1 MVPKQ
6 ARAPKRWPLTRA
18 PPPLPPRA
26 GAGVTTSD
34 HKPVAAV
41 LSVALPDGAMEKPNF
56 VYATLAPTP
65 SLTLT
70 LTLTRLLRVRRSPEL
85 APHARSSAS

>member
-1 MVPKQ
+1 MPE
-6 ARAPKRWPLTRA
+6 ALLRSLEPCTTKR
-18 PPPLPPRA
+18 
-26 GAGVTTSD
+26 
-34 HKPVAAV
+34 
-41 LSVALPDGAMEKPNF
+41 VALPDGAMEKPNF